1 MKNKL
6 NNIKSRTYLV
16 TGGAGFIG
24 SNICRELLRRD
35 QQVRVFDNFSTGRMS
50 NLEDIAGK
58 IEIIRGDLRDL
69 SSVTDAVE
77 GADFILH
84 QGALPSV
91 PRSVRD
97 PIASNETNVAG
108 TLNILVAAR
117 YKGVRR
123 VVYASSSS
131 VYGDTEILPKVET
144 MKPDPLSPYAL
155 TKLTGEHYCR
165 IFYKIYGVETVCLRY
180 FNVFGPYQDPSS
192 QYAAVV
198 PRFITAYMKGE
209 APTIYGDGEQ
219 SRDFTYIE
227 NVVNANL
234 LATEA
239 QDAPG
244 KVFNI
249 ACGNRY
255 TVNHLAGIIGKIIK
269 SDIKPVHISSRTGD
283 VKHSLADITAAR
295 EILKYDP
302 AISLEEGLRKTI
314 ARYYDKR

>member
-1 MKNKL
+1 MKDKPENK
-6 NNIKSRTYLV
+6 KSRIYLV

-24 SNICRELLRRD
+24 SNISRELLRRG
-35 QQVRVFDNFSTGRMS
+35 QRVRVFDNFSTGRMS

-69 SSVTDAVE
+69 SSVTNAVE

-91 PRSVRD
+91 PRSIRD
-97 PIASNETNVAG
+97 PIASNDANVTG
-108 TLNILVAAR
+108 TLNVLVAAR

-131 VYGDTEILPKVET
+131 VYGDTEILPKVEA
-144 MKPDPLSPYAL
+144 MKPNPLSPYAL

-165 IFYKIYGVETVCLRY
+165 IFYRIYGLETVCLRY

-198 PRFITAYMKGE
+198 PKFITAYMKGE
-209 APTIYGDGEQ
+209 PSTIYGDGEQ

-239 QDAPG
+239 QNAPG

-249 ACGNRY
+249 ACGERY
-255 TVNHLAGIIGKIIK
+255 TVNHLADIIGKIIG
-269 SDIKPVHISSRTGD
+269 SYIEPIHIPTRTGD
-283 VKHSLADITAAR
+283 VRHSLADITAAR
-295 EILKYDP
+295 EILKYNP
-302 AISLEEGLRKTI
+302 VISLEEGLRKTI
-314 ARYYDKR
+314 AWY